1 MIHPRS
7 GENTQIL
14 VTCSVGFLTAQ
25 ERKEPE
31 ESWLL
36 GRSQGVVGECPCLD
50 SWGHMFLR
58 PRIQESLVPV
68 VQILR
73 FSHLPLSVAPHL
85 WDAGPWMFD
94 ALSPEAQG
102 EGMSWVLRGCLG
114 RAAP

>member
-14 VTCSVGFLTAQ
+14 VTCSVGSLTSQ

-36 GRSQGVVGECPCLD
+36 GRSQGIVGESPCLG
-50 SWGHMFLR
+50 SRGHMFLR
-58 PRIQESLVPV
+58 PRIQESLVQV

-73 FSHLPLSVAPHL
+73 FSHLPLSVAPH
-85 WDAGPWMFD
+85 W
-94 ALSPEAQG
+94 
-102 EGMSWVLRGCLG
+102 
-114 RAAP
+114 

>member
-14 VTCSVGFLTAQ
+14 VTCSVGSLTSQ

-58 PRIQESLVPV
+58 PRIQESLAPV

-73 FSHLPLSVAPHL
+73 FAHLPLSVAPHRL
-85 WDAGPWMFD
+85 GAG
-94 ALSPEAQG
+94 
-102 EGMSWVLRGCLG
+102 LRTV
-114 RAAP
+114 